1 MSDSPHSHRRRRPF
15 LQALL
20 SALAM
25 GLIAAGCVERE
36 LIATSQPPG
45 ALVSLNNEE
54 ISRTPLGREF
64 QWYGYYD
71 ASVRLEGYET
81 RKTVTPVVAPPWLW
95 FPFDFVAEIIPI
107 TIRDVHRVHYTLQPT
122 SYEEVAPVALI
133 DRARSLQGR
142 LESGELTRVK
152 PLTTR
157 PANKPTS
164 QPAE

>member
-1 MSDSPHSHRRRRPF
+1 MLGHQHHLRRCLQMF
-15 LQALL
+15 LGICA
-20 SALAM
+20 ATF
-25 GLIAAGCVERE
+25 GLAGCVERE
-36 LIATSQPPG
+36 LIATSEPPG

-81 RKTVTPVVAPPWLW
+81 LKTVTPVVAPPWLW
-95 FPFDFVAEIIPI
+95 FPLDFLAEIVPI
-107 TIRDVHRVHYTLQPT
+107 TIRDVHRVHYVLEPT
-122 SYEEVAPVALI
+122 TYEQVAPDALI

-142 LESGELTRVK
+142 LESGLLTAIK

-157 PANKPTS
+157 PVKAGKPATR
-164 QPAE
+164 ENE